1 MEKRADM
8 DSCLFIHGFTGG
20 EYEISPLSLFMEQH
34 NYHSRTFTLKGH
46 GGSRQDLLHSDR
58 HDWHRSA
65 EDELNGL
72 LEQTESVHL
81 IGFSTGALIASHL
94 SVQYQARIKS
104 LTLLSTPVFPLN
116 PVEILRTLGNVN
128 MLKKYIKKF
137 GSTPPR
143 ATREFQR
150 LVRESFDIYPR
161 IEIPTLIVQGKR
173 DHLVKTKSAGFLQ
186 QTIPS
191 SRKQVLMVD
200 NSGHMVCHCDD
211 SERIMNEVLQFIKG
225 SGENILT

>member
-1 MEKRADM
+1 M

-20 EYEISPLSLFMEQH
+20 EHEISPLSRFMEQH

-46 GGSRQDLLHSDR
+46 GGSRKDLLHSDR
-58 HDWHRSA
+58 HDWRQSA
-65 EDELNGL
+65 EDELKSL
-72 LEQTESVHL
+72 LNQTESVHL

-104 LTLLSTPVFPLN
+104 LTLLSAPVFPLN
-116 PVEILRTLGNVN
+116 VLEILRTLGSPA
-128 MLKKYIKKF
+128 MLRNYFSKF
-137 GSTPPR
+137 GSTPAK

-150 LVRESFDIYPR
+150 LVRESFEVYPR
-161 IEIPTLIVQGKR
+161 IEIPTLIVQGRR
-173 DHLVKTKSAGFLQ
+173 DHLVKTKSAGYLQ

-191 SRKQVLMVD
+191 GCKQVLMVE

-211 SERIMNEVLQFIKG
+211 SERIMNEVLQFIER
-225 SGENILT
+225 SGAS